1 MKGAFKIFTTILI
14 SIVCLSCNAQNL
26 ENQNEFRKKTG
37 RIDSLVSEIDK
48 NPYLVEGIAEG
59 GFVNHKGG
67 WETYDLKDK
76 NGTELFRIIN
86 NSTYDGY
93 DSNKFYYWNNK
104 LIKAI
109 IEKQDWNSGKKKILY
124 SAVYY
129 FENEKLLKSENEN
142 LKYSNAKDVLKLGN
156 SHKSAFYE
164 TK

>member
-1 MKGAFKIFTTILI
+1 M
-14 SIVCLSCNAQNL
+14 SCNAQNL
-26 ENQNEFRKKTG
+26 ENQNELRKKTG